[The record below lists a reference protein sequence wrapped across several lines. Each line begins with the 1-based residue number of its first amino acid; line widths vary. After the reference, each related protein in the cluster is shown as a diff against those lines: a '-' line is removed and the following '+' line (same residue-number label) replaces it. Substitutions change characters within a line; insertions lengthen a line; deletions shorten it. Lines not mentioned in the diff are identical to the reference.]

1 VPVSVALFTR
11 DLRVHDNPVLTAA
24 AAAARGRVVPLF
36 VLDDAILASGYNRPN
51 RARFLAESLADLDA
65 ALRGIGA
72 RGLVVRR
79 GDPATEAAA
88 VCAATGSRQ
97 VHVAADVSG
106 FARRRHRRL
115 CDRLSAER
123 VEVVAHDEVVTVV
136 APGAL
141 RTAAGEA
148 FAVFSPYHRRWQQQ
162 PVRDLV
168 GPPRLR
174 PVDVAGRGLP
184 GRDDIC
190 AGATSPDAPV
200 GGETRARQLVA
211 RWIAGPVHDY
221 GGGGHDDLATDGTSR
236 LSPYLHFGCLSPV
249 EVVRRAGS
257 SPGAAAFVRQLAWRD
272 FYAQL
277 LAARPDVVRTDYK
290 PRGDRWRDDQPAVRA
305 WKDGRTGYPV
315 VDAGMRQLRQ
325 EGWMHNRAR
334 LIVGSF
340 LTKTLYVDWRVG
352 AQHFVDWL
360 VDGDTASNTMNWQ
373 WIAGRGTDTRPS
385 RVLNPL
391 LQAARYDPT
400 GAYVRRFV
408 PELRCIEGP
417 DVHAPW
423 TLPADVR
430 RTLDYPAPIVDLAE
444 GRRRFL
450 AARRGPPELR
460 RS

>member
-1 VPVSVALFTR
+1 
-11 DLRVHDNPVLTAA
+11 
-24 AAAARGRVVPLF
+24 
-36 VLDDAILASGYNRPN
+36 
-51 RARFLAESLADLDA
+51 
-65 ALRGIGA
+65 
-72 RGLVVRR
+72 
-79 GDPATEAAA
+79 
-88 VCAATGSRQ
+88 
-97 VHVAADVSG
+97 
-106 FARRRHRRL
+106 
-115 CDRLSAER
+115 
-123 VEVVAHDEVVTVV
+123 
-136 APGAL
+136 
-141 RTAAGEA
+141 
-148 FAVFSPYHRRWQQQ
+148 
-162 PVRDLV
+162 
-168 GPPRLR
+168 
-174 PVDVAGRGLP
+174 
-184 GRDDIC
+184 
-190 AGATSPDAPV
+190 
-200 GGETRARQLVA
+200 QLLA
-211 RWIAGPVHDY
+211 RWTAGPVDDY

-249 EVVRRAGS
+249 EVVRRAGH

-277 LAARPDVVRTDYK
+277 LAARPGVVRTDVK

-315 VDAGMRQLRQ
+315 VDAGMRQLRR

-360 VDGDTASNTMNWQ
+360 VDGDVASNTMNWQ
-373 WIAGRGTDTRPS
+373 WIAGTGTDTRPS

-391 LQAARYDPT
+391 LQAARYDST
-400 GAYVRRFV
+400 GAYVRRYV
-408 PELRCIEGP
+408 PELRSIEGP

-450 AARRGPPELR
+450 AARRG
-460 RS
+460 